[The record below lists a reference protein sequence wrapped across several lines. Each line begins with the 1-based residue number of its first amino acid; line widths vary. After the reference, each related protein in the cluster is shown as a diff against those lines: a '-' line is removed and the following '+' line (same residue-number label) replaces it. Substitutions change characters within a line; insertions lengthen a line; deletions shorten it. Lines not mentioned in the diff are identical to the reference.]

1 MQKNGFF
8 NQTITRK
15 QCFVCTISTPE
26 VKILILLS
34 YFVVFSTVLAT
45 QITNSIEDTNSFSE
59 NLYAYYLCQMH
70 GENPACNKL
79 QMQYHEITDPELV
92 STSFI
97 MTGLINWVNLIFP
110 IQFKD
115 IRHFISRVNAK
126 LHYLYR
132 ATTESTLT
140 KNNNFST
147 V

>member
-1 MQKNGFF
+1 
-8 NQTITRK
+8 
-15 QCFVCTISTPE
+15 
-26 VKILILLS
+26 
-34 YFVVFSTVLAT
+34 
-45 QITNSIEDTNSFSE
+45 
-59 NLYAYYLCQMH
+59 MH
-70 GENPACNKL
+70 GENPACSKL
-79 QMQYHEITDPELV
+79 QMQYHEVTDPELV

-132 ATTESTLT
+132 VTTESTLT